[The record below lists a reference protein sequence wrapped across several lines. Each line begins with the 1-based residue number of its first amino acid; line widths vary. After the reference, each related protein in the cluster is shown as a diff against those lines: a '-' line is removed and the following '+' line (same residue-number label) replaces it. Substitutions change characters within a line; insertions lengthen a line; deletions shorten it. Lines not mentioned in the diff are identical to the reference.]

1 MADTLIFVTT
11 KKMTRLIN
19 DILTELNQLLLE
31 SVGIAPTNSH
41 ISRNLQ
47 TIWPNESDSEIK
59 QRLFNTLYQ
68 TNLRQLLGNLLELKY
83 SLTAYTSTLQAL
95 RRNVYDS
102 RA

>member
-1 MADTLIFVTT
+1 MWDTLTFVTT

-41 ISRNLQ
+41 INRNLQ
-47 TIWPNESDSEIK
+47 MTWPNESDSDIK
-59 QRLFNTLYQ
+59 QRFFNTLYQ

-83 SLTAYTSTLQAL
+83 SLTAYTST
-95 RRNVYDS
+95 
-102 RA
+102 